1 MMPDDCM
8 AVRVASVDYDGAEVL
23 RVFPG
28 EGNMTEE
35 LTSILFP
42 HLVSGCDRLTEL
54 IAEIR

>member
-1 MMPDDCM
+1 MPHDCM
-8 AVRVASVDYDGAEVL
+8 AVRHPTLDYDRAEVL
-23 RVFPG
+23 RLFPG